1 MIATRDDVEKA
12 AAQAQ
17 LELSEEEIIE
27 LRRQIDDLLEHVQ
40 ALDDIDT
47 ENVQPAFYLLPLQN
61 VWRLDED
68 GRRPLAPEEVFRNA
82 PEHERGFF
90 KVPRIL

>member
-27 LRRQIDDLLEHVQ
+27 LRRQINDLLEDVQ

-82 PEHERGFF
+82 PEQERGFF